1 MNNIVSY
8 AKEHMESFDVRP
20 LNRVDSLI
28 LSELSYF
35 QLPQELSKARGWR
48 GVRLAELFRAECFE
62 QMFDGVWDGESCRQ
76 LLTALSASPRF
87 RDIHVMGYREQSN
100 VADEKQ
106 FAAVTFR
113 LSKRLFYVAFRGTD
127 ATPVGWKEDFN
138 MAFQYPVPSQE
149 AAAAYLNE
157 AAFHCRGRLLVGGHS
172 KGGNLAVYA
181 AANCGKRA
189 RKRIEKIYSHDGPGF
204 AQEVLESDLFQAVL
218 TRIEKTVPQSSLIG
232 MLFEN
237 QEDFTIVKSRGIG
250 LLQHDPYS
258 WVVEDG
264 DFTYPDRLTADARY
278 LDRTLNQWIR
288 SLSQE
293 DRERFVDGLYD
304 LIEENGIKSFTEIRD
319 DWRKNIPALVHS
331 VTHMDEDTKEFM
343 QRSLKDLAAM
353 SFQNITGIFRGKRG
367 EETGVRRGA
376 EKITEHERKQES
388 KQGDK

>member
-1 MNNIVSY
+1 M
-8 AKEHMESFDVRP
+8 
-20 LNRVDSLI
+20 
-28 LSELSYF
+28 
-35 QLPQELSKARGWR
+35 
-48 GVRLAELFRAECFE
+48 
-62 QMFDGVWDGESCRQ
+62 
-76 LLTALSASPRF
+76 
-87 RDIHVMGYREQSN
+87 
-100 VADEKQ
+100 
-106 FAAVTFR
+106 
-113 LSKRLFYVAFRGTD
+113 
-127 ATPVGWKEDFN
+127 
-138 MAFQYPVPSQE
+138 
-149 AAAAYLNE
+149 
-157 AAFHCRGRLLVGGHS
+157 
-172 KGGNLAVYA
+172 
-181 AANCGKRA
+181 
-189 RKRIEKIYSHDGPGF
+189 
-204 AQEVLESDLFQAVL
+204 
-218 TRIEKTVPQSSLIG
+218 PQSSLIG

-343 QRSLKDLAAM
+343 QRSLKELAAM

-376 EKITEHERKQES
+376 EKITEYERKQES